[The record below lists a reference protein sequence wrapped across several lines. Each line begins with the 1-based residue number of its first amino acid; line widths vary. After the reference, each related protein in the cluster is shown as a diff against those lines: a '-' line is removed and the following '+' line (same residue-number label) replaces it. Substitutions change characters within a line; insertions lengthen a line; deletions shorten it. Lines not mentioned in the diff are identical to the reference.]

1 MVRCSHPTTCRK
13 QVVQHTGTTDHGQ
26 LIGAAIARTRCALM
40 KSNILTNGL
49 VGFAVGVAGGIIGL
63 GGAELRLPYLVG
75 VLRLTL
81 HQAVPVNLALS
92 LFTIIAAIPAR
103 LAILRTVDLGAFVTE
118 TAAIAAGAVIAAYL
132 GVAWLPRLSAQA
144 LSRIIFVLLVIL
156 GVGMIVEAFVDLA
169 PVGLLPFDT
178 AAHIVAGLILGFLI
192 GTISSVLGVA
202 GGEIIIPTLVFGYG
216 VPVKS
221 AGSLS
226 MLISLPTVLTGI
238 IRHAGAGAYADRA
251 LMMTLVLP
259 MGLGSAMGGAIGGL
273 LVGLAPAAIIKV
285 ALGGLLI
292 WSAWKIFAHQAH
304 RSPTA

>member
-1 MVRCSHPTTCRK
+1 
-13 QVVQHTGTTDHGQ
+13 
-26 LIGAAIARTRCALM
+26 M
-40 KSNILTNGL
+40 KSNILTNGF
-49 VGFAVGVAGGIIGL
+49 VGFAVGVAGGVIGL

-75 VLRLTL
+75 VLRLTP

-118 TAAIAAGAVIAAYL
+118 TAAIASGAVIAAYL
-132 GVAWLPRLSAQA
+132 GVAWLRRLSAQA

-169 PVGLLPFDT
+169 PVGLLPFD
-178 AAHIVAGLILGFLI
+178 AATRIVAGLIFGFLI
-192 GTISSVLGVA
+192 GAISSVLGVA
-202 GGEIIIPTLVFGYG
+202 GGEVIIPTLVFGYG

-238 IRHAGAGAYADRA
+238 IRHAAAGAYADRA

-259 MGLGSAMGGAIGGL
+259 MGLGSAIGAAIGGL
-273 LVGLAPAAIIKV
+273 LVGLAPAATIKV

-304 RSPTA
+304 CSPAA